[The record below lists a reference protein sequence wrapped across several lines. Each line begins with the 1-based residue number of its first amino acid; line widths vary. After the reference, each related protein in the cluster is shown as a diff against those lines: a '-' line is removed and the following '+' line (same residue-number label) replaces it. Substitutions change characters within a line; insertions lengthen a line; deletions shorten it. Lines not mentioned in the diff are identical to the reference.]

1 MSLDETE
8 TDKLLK
14 LWNFY
19 SEYVSWSIYL
29 SSILSA
35 HIFRIAKDMRKYA
48 VHLFP
53 TFLLKS
59 LAQDS
64 YKTTFYAMFLKA
76 CLHHC
81 LRLRAENSSVTNNWE
96 YKYGNTKS
104 IPHPKKGGL
113 NMLIVT
119 IFFFFFFTTLN
130 SSTWPTANCSTQSSI
145 WEPQTIYGDA
155 IYSCVCTGTTATVGF
170 TLTYIFLLLFVVF
183 ILLASCS
190 LRNENWFHRLWQYR
204 LKIWIVFDVIPLGF
218 NGGKSKLHQ
227 PRTLC
232 PCRVANHISNVGY
245 NVVPC

>member
-1 MSLDETE
+1 MRCSLRHVYTIVCAYVLRTRPWPITE
-8 TDKLLK
+8 SISMAIRRSLYPTKKRGPQHAHRNNLL
-14 LWNFY
+14 L
-19 SEYVSWSIYL
+19 
-29 SSILSA
+29 
-35 HIFRIAKDMRKYA
+35 
-48 VHLFP
+48 
-53 TFLLKS
+53 
-59 LAQDS
+59 
-64 YKTTFYAMFLKA
+64 
-76 CLHHC
+76 
-81 LRLRAENSSVTNNWE
+81 
-96 YKYGNTKS
+96 
-104 IPHPKKGGL
+104 
-113 NMLIVT
+113 
-119 IFFFFFFTTLN
+119 FFFFTTLN

-170 TLTYIFLLLFVVF
+170 TLTYIFLLLFVVC

-190 LRNENWFHRLWQYR
+190 LRNEKWFHRLWQYR